1 MVSGN
6 PQKCKQV
13 WHCPS
18 RDVQSR
24 AIRFSFSF
32 KDVYSIKNSLHLFH
46 LAELTSRDI
55 ACKDIVV
62 IDVEVVKKK
71 KNVKLNPLPGS
82 CELSLFSDNLRC
94 TDLNTI
100 FRWAF
105 LFCFVCWFSWLDSLC
120 SLHECSRIYIEYPRV
135 LFFSV
140 KVK

>member
-6 PQKCKQV
+6 PKKCKQV
-13 WHCPS
+13 WHCPG

-82 CELSLFSDNLRC
+82 CELSLSSDNL
-94 TDLNTI
+94 T
-100 FRWAF
+100 
-105 LFCFVCWFSWLDSLC
+105 
-120 SLHECSRIYIEYPRV
+120 
-135 LFFSV
+135 
-140 KVK
+140 